1 MPVHN
6 KFLEPPFAA
15 EKLLANPKQI
25 FVPLLANGH
34 AGSNTGVDK

>member
-1 MPVHN
+1 MPVHD
-6 KFLEPPFAA
+6 KFLESLFAA

-25 FVPLLANGH
+25 FFPLLANGN